1 MLLLSSCSTFREYF
15 DEDPAKAKAQADA
28 KAGAKTDAAK
38 KAPAQTAPAKRDPV
52 IPDFFGTR
60 KKDDYILSSELSEA
74 EKASLKNTNMDA
86 SGADIDA
93 INRKNE
99 EIKKKQHQSV
109 WGI

>member
-1 MLLLSSCSTFREYF
+1 MLVLSSCSTFREYF
-15 DEDPAKAKAQADA
+15 DEDPAKAKTKADA
-28 KAGAKTDAAK
+28 KTEAAK
-38 KAPAQTAPAKRDPV
+38 KAPAQAAPAKRSEV

-60 KKDDYILSSELSEA
+60 KKDDYIISSELSDA

-86 SGADIDA
+86 TGADIDA

-109 WGI
+109 YGF